1 MNRGTFF
8 LSMNTRTS
16 VSTRLLVV
24 AACCLGGAVPLLM
37 TPFSPTTDVPQ
48 HVAQVRLF
56 FETMQGTGQ
65 PNGVSYVVQWLT
77 PYSLV
82 YLVMAGLWKLLPP
95 ERVGQ
100 ATLVALC
107 VGWTLAVHWLAWR
120 RGRSVAAAV
129 LASTLYYCHV
139 TYWGFLSFSVGL
151 PVFLVWLDVT
161 SSDFLKFG
169 TFSIG
174 DEKPDT
180 RYPTPDT
187 FLRLALIAFL
197 LFLLYEAHALW
208 FAVGLLW
215 LGVETVVFRPSLR
228 RTLARA
234 TVTAPLAVVALFCYR
249 RLATDTQFVEHKLIF
264 KEHPVLRLGTRWFV
278 ESVFG
283 GVRGWLEVS
292 MLAVLLGWLAWSVA
306 SRRRTF
312 FKESDAGLLVAGAML
327 LGLGLL
333 LPYQF
338 QYTIELA
345 ERWMPAAFIILLL
358 AVPAPVLKGG
368 EKTIVAAALVVGLV
382 FWGWTA
388 FIWRDFDRKTMTGF
402 RESLAAL
409 PERPRLVGLD
419 FIGELPEF
427 RRRPV
432 LQTAAYGEVVRGGTY
447 SLSFAKFP
455 QSFVKYA
462 PGTTL
467 PWTDGLEW
475 DPYCLTEADL
485 AHFDFALVG
494 GDPLKQLQF
503 QDRFPVAVPVTTA
516 GMWRL
521 YRFQR

>member
-1 MNRGTFF
+1 MTPQP
-8 LSMNTRTS
+8 SS
-16 VSTRLLVV
+16 STRFFIAV
-24 AACCLGGAVPLLM
+24 ACCLGGALPLLM
-37 TPFSPTTDVPQ
+37 TPFPPTTDVPQ

-56 FETMQGTGQ
+56 FETMQGASQ
-65 PNGVSYVVQWLT
+65 PNGVNYIVQWLT

-82 YLVMAGLWKLLPP
+82 YLVMAGLWKILPP

-107 VGWTLAVHWLAWR
+107 FGWALAIHWLAWR
-120 RGRSVAAAV
+120 RRRSVAAAA

-139 TYWGFLSFSVGL
+139 TYWGFLSFSIGL

-161 SSDFLKFG
+161 SSGFLKFQN
-169 TFSIG
+169 FSIG
-174 DEKPDT
+174 DEKPET
-180 RYPTPDT
+180 RNPKPET
-187 FLRLALIAFL
+187 FFRLALIAFL

-215 LGVETVVFRPSLR
+215 LGVETVAFRPPLR

-234 TVTAPLAVVALFCYR
+234 AVTTPLAVVALFCYR

-264 KEHPVLRLGTRWFV
+264 KDAPVLRLGTRWFV

-283 GVRGWLEVS
+283 GVHGWLEAS

-306 SRRRTF
+306 SRRKAF
-312 FKESDAGLLVAGAML
+312 FRESDAGLLVAGVML
-327 LGLGLL
+327 LGLGLV

-345 ERWMPAAFIILLL
+345 ERWIPAAFIILLL
-358 AVPAPVLKGG
+358 AVPAPVLKSG
-368 EKTIVAAALVVGLV
+368 ERPLFVGTLAVVFV

-409 PERPRLVGLD
+409 PEYPRLVGLD

-485 AHFDFALVG
+485 EYFDYALVG

-503 QDRFPVAVPVTTA
+503 QDRFPTAVPVTT
-516 GMWRL
+516 GGRWRL
-521 YRFQR
+521 YRLGK